1 VLLGKYPCDTKDEL
15 LTRERYHTNNIECIN
30 QRKNQGIC
38 HEIGEKEYQKQYHE
52 KNKDVIYAK
61 HNEKHDCICGSKYTK
76 AFKKCKTS
84 KVSTVS
90 KVSNYYKLFEYN
102 KSTG

>member
-1 VLLGKYPCDTKDEL
+1 MLLGKYPCDTKDEL

-52 KNKDVIYAK
+52 KNKDK
-61 HNEKHDCICGSKYTK
+61 LKEKHECACGGKYTHINK
-76 AFKKCKTS
+76 QSHEKT
-84 KVSTVS
+84 KII
-90 KVSNYYKLFEYN
+90 YII
-102 KSTG
+102 